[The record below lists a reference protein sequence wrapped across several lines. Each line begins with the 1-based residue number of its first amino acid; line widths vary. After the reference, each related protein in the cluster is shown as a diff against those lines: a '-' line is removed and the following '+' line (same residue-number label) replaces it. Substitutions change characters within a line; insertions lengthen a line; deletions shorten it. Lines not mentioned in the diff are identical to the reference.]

1 MAEIWLVRH
10 GQASLG
16 TDNYDNLSDLGHQQA
31 RWLGQHLRTRAADR
45 QVHLVSGQMTRQI
58 QTADAIADA
67 LPLASR
73 SQMSAFNE
81 FDFESVV
88 MSWLEQNPGY
98 PLTTRPSAAELRRL
112 LYSSMGAWAED
123 QLPLAEPKERWSD
136 FHQRVADGWQ
146 SLQTADNTVLM
157 VVSSAGAIASVLR
170 HVMRLDNAATL
181 ELNLQ
186 LFNASLTRLVRTES
200 GTALSAFNDVSYLES
215 GDRAHA
221 ITFA

>member
-16 TDNYDNLSDLGHQQA
+16 TDNYDQLSDLGHQQA
-31 RWLGQHLRTRAADR
+31 RWLGQHLHARAADR
-45 QVHLVSGQMTRQI
+45 PVHLVSGQMARQI
-58 QTADAIADA
+58 QTADGIAES

-73 SQMSAFNE
+73 AQMDAFNE

-98 PLTTRPSAAELRRL
+98 PLAPSPSAAELRRL
-112 LYSSMGAWAED
+112 LYSSMGAWAEG
-123 QLPLAEPKERWSD
+123 QLSLPAHKECWPA
-136 FHQRVADGWQ
+136 FHQRVASGWQ
-146 SLQTADNTVLM
+146 QLAPAVDSVLM

-186 LFNASLTRLVRTES
+186 ICNASLTRLVRTES
-200 GTALSAFNDVSYLES
+200 GTALTAFNDVSYLES

>member
-16 TDNYDNLSDLGHQQA
+16 TDNYDQLSALGQQQA
-31 RWLGQHLRTRAADR
+31 RWLGQHLVARAAQR
-45 QVHLVSGQMTRQI
+45 PVHLVSGQMARQI
-58 QTADAIADA
+58 QTADAIAES
-67 LPLASR
+67 LPLSSR
-73 SQMSAFNE
+73 AQMGAFNE

-88 MSWLEQNPGY
+88 LSWLEQNPGY
-98 PLTTRPSAAELRRL
+98 PLAASPSAAELRRL
-112 LYSSMGAWAED
+112 LYSSMGAWAEGKLS
-123 QLPLAEPKERWSD
+123 LPEHKEPWPA
-136 FHQRVADGWQ
+136 FHQRVAGGWET
-146 SLQTADNTVLM
+146 LQPATDSVLM

-186 LFNASLTRLVRTES
+186 ICNASVTRLVRTES
-200 GTALSAFNDVSYLES
+200 GTALTGFNDVGYLES
-215 GDRAHA
+215 ADRAHA